1 MAKRA
6 RSIAVVPRPQRS
18 RPSKVR
24 ARRGRRDA
32 RGRGKR
38 QGPGSGAWLFR
49 LAHDRAGRSFW
60 VEWCQEI
67 PDLAI
72 SRRQHHKRGR
82 QATCRNVGNPPP
94 LASLECTPWVRRQ
107 KSGRASSEARL
118 DLQPALQGQRHG
130 RALGDLG
137 HALLLLVVGAVDG
150 EDALDVLLLA
160 LADEAHVGV
169 HRRHRP
175 LLALGIHAQGDHGA
189 GGERRRQQVVGTRP
203 DIPAAQRRAF
213 VGGELMMPGR
223 DRGLVVH
230 RADARMGV
238 RHDVPPYAT
247 RRMKASPSP
256 RAFTSPITT
265 PSMRPTASG
274 GTAAK
279 SPPAVC
285 GSNSN
290 GSLRWCARK
299 FSGCSELAKPP
310 ANSSTAPSSAGSASS
325 ARSTATGPL
334 ARIISARCPASP
346 KPVTSVQA
354 CAPAA
359 TSASAVLP
367 DGRLIEASALSI
379 HVPRA
384 APRTAAAKIT
394 PVPSGLLSTSLS
406 PATRPPLRN
415 ARAFSTRPF
424 TEKPSAISGPSPE
437 WPPISAQ

>member
-1 MAKRA
+1 MTKCA
-6 RSIAVVPRPQRS
+6 RSIAVEPDPNNLARSFRRPRAIDDERAAANAKSPAAVPKKSVVGRS
-18 RPSKVR
+18 ARDTRPSAPV
-24 ARRGRRDA
+24 
-32 RGRGKR
+32 
-38 QGPGSGAWLFR
+38 
-49 LAHDRAGRSFW
+49 
-60 VEWCQEI
+60 
-67 PDLAI
+67 
-72 SRRQHHKRGR
+72 
-82 QATCRNVGNPPP
+82 
-94 LASLECTPWVRRQ
+94 ECTRCVRQQ
-107 KSGRASSEARL
+107 KSGQSSGEARP
-118 DLQPALQGQRHG
+118 DLQSALQGQRHR

-137 HALLLLVVGAVDG
+137 HALLLLLVGAVDG

-160 LADEAHVGV
+160 LSDEVHVGL

-175 LLALGIHAQGDHGA
+175 LLALGIHAQGDHRA
-189 GGERRRQQVVGTRP
+189 GGQRRTQQVIRAGA
-203 DIPAAQRRAF
+203 DILAAQRRPF
-213 VGGELMMPGR
+213 VGGELVMPGR

-230 RADARMGV
+230 RTDARMGV

-247 RRMKASPSP
+247 RRMKASSSP

-290 GSLRWCARK
+290 GSLGWCARSAMPSMRWRARK
-299 FSGCSELAKPP
+299 LSGCSELAKPL
-310 ANSSTAPSSAGSASS
+310 ANSSTAPSSAGSASRS
-325 ARSTATGPL
+325 RSTDTAPL
-334 ARIISARCPASP
+334 ARIISVRWPASP

-354 CAPAA
+354 CARAA

-367 DGRLIEASALSI
+367 DGRLIEARALSI

-384 APRTAAAKIT
+384 APRMAAAKIT

-406 PATRPPLRN
+406 PATRPPLRK

-437 WPPISAQ
+437 WPPISAQPAWSST